1 MKLIKFLVIS
11 GMILFFCFFPSVNFL
26 GWILLFIVG
35 NWLINDIRN
44 DWKKEKEPEIQFENK
59 ENRKEMTRIY
69 SNSRKK
75 HHEINVNDVLDFGIL
90 KACILGNIHLFANH
104 SRDELHKGF
113 PYIKADTFYEYLE
126 DLIEKGLLKEI

>member
-1 MKLIKFLVIS
+1 MKWIKFLVIA
-11 GMILFFCFFPSVNFL
+11 GAAMISYFFSNIDIL
-26 GWILLFIVG
+26 GWVLVFLLG
-35 NWLINDIRN
+35 PWLISEIRN
-44 DWKKEKEPEIQFENK
+44 ERKKENEPEIQFKTK

-90 KACILGNIHLFANH
+90 KACILGNIHLFSNH
-104 SRDELHKGF
+104 PRDELHKGF
-113 PYIKADTFYEYLE
+113 PYIKVDTFYEYLE